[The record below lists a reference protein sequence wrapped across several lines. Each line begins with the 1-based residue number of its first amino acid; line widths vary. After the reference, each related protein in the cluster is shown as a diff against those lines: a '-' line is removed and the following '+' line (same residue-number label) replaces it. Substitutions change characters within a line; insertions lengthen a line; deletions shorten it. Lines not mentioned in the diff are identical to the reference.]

1 MGDNKILYFLL
12 GLVLFFSYTL
22 YVQDQEN
29 IRLYKI
35 CKDQD
40 DTIQLQLEAINY
52 QQLLYINRL
61 KSYYNNSLIYDN
73 DNSYN
78 QFFDQ
83 PQGNPIH

>member
-12 GLVLFFSYTL
+12 GLVLFFSYRL

-52 QQLLYINRL
+52 QQLYINRL

-78 QFFDQ
+78 QFF
-83 PQGNPIH
+83 

>member
-12 GLVLFFSYTL
+12 GLVLFFSYRL

-52 QQLLYINRL
+52 QQLYINRL
-61 KSYYNNSLIYDN
+61 KSYYNNSLIYD
-73 DNSYN
+73 DYNSYN

>member
-12 GLVLFFSYTL
+12 GLVLFFSYRL

-52 QQLLYINRL
+52 QQLYINRL